1 MARLLG
7 GNAAKQQQCHK
18 VRYCHQGIHAV
29 GNVPDD
35 VEVDDA
41 AKEQEDDVKDAIEAI
56 GLALLDVVD
65 GTLAIVAPPKDGA
78 EGKGQDAKGEQRC
91 TDVGYLGEGYLG
103 ERRTVVIGY
112 LGIRQDAADEHD
124 TRQGTDDDG
133 IPEGAGAAD
142 QRLADGVAGLGS
154 GSDDGCRTHTT
165 LVGEQ
170 AAGNT
175 IAGGHHDGSPYEAA
189 TGSRGV
195 EGRLDDELNGG
206 PHIVAIHAE
215 DGDAS

>member
-18 VRYCHQGIHAV
+18 VRNGHEGIHAV

-124 TRQGTDDDG
+124 TVRAQMMTVSQKVPVLLTSAWRTGLRVW
-133 IPEGAGAAD
+133 AA
-142 QRLADGVAGLGS
+142 
-154 GSDDGCRTHTT
+154 
-165 LVGEQ
+165 
-170 AAGNT
+170 
-175 IAGGHHDGSPYEAA
+175 AA
-189 TGSRGV
+189 TMGAEPIPLSLENRP
-195 EGRLDDELNGG
+195 R
-206 PHIVAIHAE
+206 AIP
-215 DGDAS
+215 

>member
-18 VRYCHQGIHAV
+18 VRNGHEGIHAV

-91 TDVGYLGEGYLG
+91 TDVGNLREGDLGECS
-103 ERRTVVIGY
+103 TVFIGNI
-112 LGIRQDAADEHD
+112 GMRQDAADKND
-124 TRQGTDDDG
+124 TRHSTDNHG

-154 GSDDGCRTHTT
+154 GSDDGCLTHTT

-170 AAGNT
+170 TAGNT

-189 TGSRGV
+189 TSSRGV
-195 EGRLDDELNGG
+195 KG
-206 PHIVAIHAE
+206 
-215 DGDAS
+215 